1 MLSQR
6 PPDPRA
12 TEGVRKGQV
21 PTPRCSRVNTP
32 FKKSRSMQ
40 LPREI
45 VAGHGVLPQIAQ
57 MARDFGLK
65 GTGVI
70 VWGPHTRALAG
81 EVVAQVLS
89 DAGYDLQTHEAGD
102 ATSETVA
109 ASKEIATE
117 AKATFLVGVGGGTKI
132 DIAKLAASELGIPF
146 ISVPTSCA
154 HDGIASPRATIKVDG
169 RIKSFDA
176 QMPLGVLADTAV
188 LVKAPWRFLAAGCAD
203 VTANKTAILD
213 WRLAHR
219 LRNEEFSSSAA
230 TMSDMSAEAIISE
243 ADVLKRNLEESA
255 WSIVRPI
262 IVSGVSMAIAGSSR
276 PASGSEHLISHALDQ
291 IAPGMALHGEQCGVG
306 TIMMMALHGSDWKRI
321 RRALELVGAPTTIR
335 QLGITKEQM
344 VEALTTAHRIRPDR
358 YTILGDQGIT
368 AEAAERLMETTG
380 VSG

>member
-1 MLSQR
+1 
-6 PPDPRA
+6 
-12 TEGVRKGQV
+12 
-21 PTPRCSRVNTP
+21 
-32 FKKSRSMQ
+32 MQ

-81 EVVAQVLS
+81 EQVAQVLS
-89 DAGYDLQTHEAGD
+89 DAGYDLQTFEAGD
-102 ATSETVA
+102 ATSDMVA
-109 ASKEIATE
+109 ASKELAAET
-117 AKATFLVGVGGGTKI
+117 KATFLVGVGGGTKI
-132 DIAKLAASELGIPF
+132 DIAKLAASELAIPF

-176 QMPLGVLADTAV
+176 QVPLGVLADTSI
-188 LVKAPWRFLAAGCAD
+188 LIKAPWRFLAAGCAD
-203 VTANKTAILD
+203 VIANKTAILD

-230 TMSDMSAEAIISE
+230 TMSDMSAEGIIQE
-243 ADVLKRNLEESA
+243 ADILKRNLEESA
-255 WSIVRPI
+255 WIIVRPI
-262 IVSGVSMAIAGSSR
+262 IVSGVSMAVAGSSR

-291 IAPGMALHGEQCGVG
+291 IAPGKALHGEQCGVG

-358 YTILGDQGIT
+358 YTVLGDQGIT